1 LSNDRRR
8 PHADGHRRHDVEVRD
23 DAAGTSGDR
32 GAAMTERNKTIVR
45 RLVEEVIGR
54 GRVDA
59 LSEILA
65 PHYVAHLAF
74 GDHFGP
80 EGLRIEIDTLWTAF
94 PDLTVTLDD
103 LLADGDRIARR
114 YTVRGTQ
121 VGPLYGH
128 LPSGRPAILR
138 GLAIDRLT
146 AGRIVESWIAVD
158 VPMP

>member
-1 LSNDRRR
+1 
-8 PHADGHRRHDVEVRD
+8 V
-23 DAAGTSGDR
+23 
-32 GAAMTERNKTIVR
+32 
-45 RLVEEVIGR
+45 
-54 GRVDA
+54 

-103 LLADGDRIARR
+103 LLAEGNRIARR
-114 YTVRGTQ
+114 YTVRGTH

-128 LPSGRPAILR
+128 LPSGRTATLR
-138 GLAIDRLT
+138 GLAIDRLA
-146 AGRIVESWIAVD
+146 AGRIVESWIGVD
-158 VPMP
+158 VPRP